1 MLLLAIS
8 VFIASVIILVSMKLR
23 KKNNFPETIN
33 KELIKYFSEAYFAS
47 VNVKKAQLLKAAK
60 YLIEVSEDIKYK
72 QEKADVLYKQGLLSD
87 DYMDLINKRMENEIF
102 VEKCLIQREAE
113 ELKVGFGD
121 IIFSEANTLPSIY
134 KKEKNYKSTI
144 VWKKLL

>member
-1 MLLLAIS
+1 M
-8 VFIASVIILVSMKLR
+8 
-23 KKNNFPETIN
+23 
-33 KELIKYFSEAYFAS
+33 
-47 VNVKKAQLLKAAK
+47 
-60 YLIEVSEDIKYK
+60 IEVSEDIKYK

-121 IIFSEANTLPSIY
+121 IIFSEANTLPSIH
-134 KKEKNYKSTI
+134 KKEKNYRSTI